1 MDEKQNYRRL
11 GLFVLVTLTLLAAIL
26 FVLGGRSLFQPTFT
40 FETYFNESVAGL
52 EIGAPVNFRGVPLGQ
67 VTEIVTASALYQR
80 DVPLVKRTSYIVV
93 RAKVSGSSAAQT
105 AQMEKDARENVELG
119 LRVQTQL
126 AGITGQQ
133 YLALDYFDPKTYPPL
148 EFNWTPKYPY
158 IPSVPSLTGTIIA
171 NAQRFIASL
180 NQADVKDLGQ
190 NLNKLVVNLNAKLDK
205 VPVAEISTELEGAL
219 KSARRTIDRVDR
231 VVAGAP
237 IDETVQKLASASARL
252 DKLLADPGLQ
262 QTVDNVASFTE
273 HLRKIGES
281 GELDRVVRNIDE
293 AVQRLDGMLGDNQYD
308 VRTILQDLRVTAS
321 NLRTLSE
328 TVKRYPAGA
337 LIGGPPEKVVL
348 PKDSK

>member
-1 MDEKQNYRRL
+1 MDEAQNYRRL
-11 GLFVLVTLTLLAAIL
+11 GLFVLVTVALVAGIL
-26 FVLGGRSLFQPTFT
+26 FVLGGRSLFQPTFI
-40 FETYFNESVAGL
+40 FETYFDESVTGL

-67 VTEIVTASALYQR
+67 VTEIVTASALYQS

-93 RAKVSGSSAAQT
+93 RAKISGSSAAQT
-105 AQMEKDARENVELG
+105 AQMEKDTRENVKLG

-148 EFNWTPKYPY
+148 EFSWTPRYPY

-262 QTVDNVASFTE
+262 QTVDNVATFTE
-273 HLRKIGES
+273 RLRKIGES

>member
-1 MDEKQNYRRL
+1 MDEGQNYRRL
-11 GLFVLVTLTLLAAIL
+11 GLFVLVTLALVAGIL
-26 FVLGGRSLFQPTFT
+26 FVLGGRSLFQPTFI

-67 VTEIVTASALYQR
+67 VTEIVMAAALYQR

-105 AQMEKDARENVELG
+105 AQMEKDTRENVELG

-133 YLALDYFDPKTYPPL
+133 YLALDYFDPKTHPPL

-158 IPSVPSLTGTIIA
+158 VPSVPSLTGTIIA
-171 NAQRFIASL
+171 NAQSFIASL
-180 NQADVKDLGQ
+180 NEADVKDLGQ

-205 VPVAEISTELEGAL
+205 VPVAEIFTELEGAL

-231 VVAGAP
+231 VIAGAP
-237 IDETVQKLASASARL
+237 IDETVQNLASASARL
-252 DKLLADPGLQ
+252 DKLLANPGLH
-262 QTVDNVASFTE
+262 QTVDNVAALTE
-273 HLRKIGES
+273 RLRKIGES

-293 AVQRLDGMLGDNQYD
+293 AVQRIDGMLGDNQYD
-308 VRTILQDLRVTAS
+308 VRTILQDLRVTAD

>member
-1 MDEKQNYRRL
+1 MDEGQNYRRL
-11 GLFVLVTLTLLAAIL
+11 GLFVLVTLALVAGIL
-26 FVLGGRSLFQPTFT
+26 FVLGGRSLFEPTFT
-40 FETYFNESVAGL
+40 FETYFDESVTGL

-67 VTEIVTASALYQR
+67 VTEIVTASALYQS

-93 RAKVSGSSAAQT
+93 RAKISGSSAAQT
-105 AQMEKDARENVELG
+105 AQLEKDTRENVGLG

-205 VPVAEISTELEGAL
+205 VPVGEISTELEGAL

-231 VVAGAP
+231 VIAGAP

-252 DKLLADPGLQ
+252 DKLLANPGLH
-262 QTVDNVASFTE
+262 QTVDNVAAFTE
-273 HLRKIGES
+273 RLRKIGES

-293 AVQRLDGMLGDNQYD
+293 TVQRLDAMLGDNQYD
-308 VRTILQDLRVTAS
+308 VRTILQDLRVTAN

>member
-1 MDEKQNYRRL
+1 MDEGQNYRRL
-11 GLFVLVTLTLLAAIL
+11 GLFVLVTVALVAGIL

-40 FETYFNESVAGL
+40 FETYFDESVTGL

-67 VTEIVTASALYQR
+67 VTEIVTASALYQS

-105 AQMEKDARENVELG
+105 AQMEKDIRENVELG

-133 YLALDYFDPKTYPPL
+133 YLAFDYFDPKTYPPL

-337 LIGGPPEKVVL
+337 LIGGPPDKVVL

>member
-1 MDEKQNYRRL
+1 MDEGQNYRRL
-11 GLFVLVTLTLLAAIL
+11 GLFVLVTVALVAGIL
-26 FVLGGRSLFQPTFT
+26 FVLGGRSLFQPTFN

-67 VTEIVTASALYQR
+67 VTEIVTASALYQS

-93 RAKVSGSSAAQT
+93 RAKISGSSAAQT
-105 AQMEKDARENVELG
+105 AQMEKDTRENVALG

>member
-1 MDEKQNYRRL
+1 
-11 GLFVLVTLTLLAAIL
+11 
-26 FVLGGRSLFQPTFT
+26 
-40 FETYFNESVAGL
+40 
-52 EIGAPVNFRGVPLGQ
+52 
-67 VTEIVTASALYQR
+67 
-80 DVPLVKRTSYIVV
+80 
-93 RAKVSGSSAAQT
+93 
-105 AQMEKDARENVELG
+105 
-119 LRVQTQL
+119 
-126 AGITGQQ
+126 
-133 YLALDYFDPKTYPPL
+133 KTYPPL

-205 VPVAEISTELEGAL
+205 VPVAEISTELEVAL
-219 KSARRTIDRVDR
+219 KSARRTIDGVDR

-262 QTVDNVASFTE
+262 QTVGNVASFTE

-337 LIGGPPEKVVL
+337 LRGGPPEKAGL
-348 PKDSK
+348 PRDPKWIYPPPLSCSAPRGPSPPARSASRCPRRRPMSSSCPRPRPPRRAAPRRFGWPTFAWRPRSRGTRSSTAWTRCGIPPIRTTFSSLTPPSCSGTAWPNGSTARGHSSPSSSPTARAGRPTSSRRP

>member
-1 MDEKQNYRRL
+1 MDEGQNYRRL
-11 GLFVLVTLTLLAAIL
+11 GLFVLVTVALVAGIL

-40 FETYFNESVAGL
+40 FETYFDESVTGL

-67 VTEIVTASALYQR
+67 VTEIVTASALYQS

-93 RAKVSGSSAAQT
+93 RAKVSGGSAAQT
-105 AQMEKDARENVELG
+105 AQMEKDTRENVGLG

-262 QTVDNVASFTE
+262 QTVDNVATFTE
-273 HLRKIGES
+273 RLRKIGES
-281 GELDRVVRNIDE
+281 GELDRIVRNIDE

>member
-1 MDEKQNYRRL
+1 MDEGQNYRRL
-11 GLFVLVTLTLLAAIL
+11 GLFVLVTLALVAGIL
-26 FVLGGRSLFQPTFT
+26 FVVGGRSLFQPTFT
-40 FETYFNESVAGL
+40 LETYFDESVAGL
-52 EIGAPVNFRGVPLGQ
+52 EIGAPVNFRGVPLGH
-67 VTEIVTASALYQR
+67 VTEIVTAAALYQR
-80 DVPLVKRTSYIVV
+80 DVPLVKRASYIVV
-93 RAKVSGSSAAQT
+93 RAKISGTSAAQT
-105 AQMEKDARENVELG
+105 AQMREDTQKNVELG

-231 VVAGAP
+231 IVAGAP

-262 QTVDNVASFTE
+262 QTVDNVATLSE
-273 HLRKIGES
+273 RLRKIGES

-337 LIGGPPEKVVL
+337 LIGGPPDKVVL

>member
-1 MDEKQNYRRL
+1 MDEGQNYRRL
-11 GLFVLVTLTLLAAIL
+11 GLFVLVTLALVAGIL
-26 FVLGGRSLFQPTFT
+26 FVLGGRSLFQPTFI

-67 VTEIVTASALYQR
+67 VTEIVMAAALYQR

-105 AQMEKDARENVELG
+105 AQMEKDTRENVELG

-133 YLALDYFDPKTYPPL
+133 YLALDYFDPKTHPPL
-148 EFNWTPKYPY
+148 EFYWTPKYPY
-158 IPSVPSLTGTIIA
+158 VPSVPSLTGTIIA
-171 NAQRFIASL
+171 NAQSFIASL
-180 NQADVKDLGQ
+180 NEADVKDLGQ

-205 VPVAEISTELEGAL
+205 VPVAEIFTELEGAL

-231 VVAGAP
+231 VIAGAP
-237 IDETVQKLASASARL
+237 IDETVQNLASASARL
-252 DKLLADPGLQ
+252 DKLLANPGLH
-262 QTVDNVASFTE
+262 QTVDNVAALTE
-273 HLRKIGES
+273 RLRKIGES

-293 AVQRLDGMLGDNQYD
+293 AVQRIDGMLGDNQYD
-308 VRTILQDLRVTAS
+308 VRTILQDLRVTAD